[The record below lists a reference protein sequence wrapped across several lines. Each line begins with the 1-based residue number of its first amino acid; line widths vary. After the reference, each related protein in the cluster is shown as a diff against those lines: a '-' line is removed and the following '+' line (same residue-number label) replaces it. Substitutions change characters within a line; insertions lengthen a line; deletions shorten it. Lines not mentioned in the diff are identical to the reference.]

1 MLCWGCLAHLL
12 VPSRWY
18 STLLVPLGRM
28 DPVAGQPWKGW
39 RKGRLLFQ
47 GEMMALQAGQ
57 VIWDKLGQCWANGTG
72 GLVPW
77 GEEDTAAQILGA
89 VTQEGR
95 AASWLRSRAQV
106 PLCRHL
112 DVPP

>member
-1 MLCWGCLAHLL
+1 M
-12 VPSRWY
+12 
-18 STLLVPLGRM
+18 
-28 DPVAGQPWKGW
+28 AGQPWKGW
-39 RKGRLLFQ
+39 RKGRLPFQ

-57 VIWDKLGQCWANGTG
+57 VIWGKLGQCWAYGTG

-77 GEEDTAAQILGA
+77 GEEEAVAQTLGA

-95 AASWLRSRAQV
+95 AVVWLRSHAQG
-106 PLCRHL
+106 PLCCHL

>member
-1 MLCWGCLAHLL
+1 M
-12 VPSRWY
+12 
-18 STLLVPLGRM
+18 
-28 DPVAGQPWKGW
+28 AGQPWKGW

-47 GEMMALQAGQ
+47 REMMALQAGQ